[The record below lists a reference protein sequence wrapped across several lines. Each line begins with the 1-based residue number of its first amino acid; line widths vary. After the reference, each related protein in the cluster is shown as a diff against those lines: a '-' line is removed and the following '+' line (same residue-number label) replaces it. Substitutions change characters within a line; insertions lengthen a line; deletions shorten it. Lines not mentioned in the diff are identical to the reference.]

1 MYTDILIGLMTGLVS
16 GIASGFIVY
25 LITKQKEENRF
36 VFQFWMDFLFKVM
49 ERHEV
54 YCPTEQLR
62 YISKVGKKGSKWY
75 GAIKEILSI
84 IDPFEVEEKEFSKE
98 GSLLAENVII
108 ALGELSA
115 WAKKKRIK

>member
-49 ERHEV
+49 ERNEV

-84 IDPFEVEEKEFSKE
+84 IDPFEVEEKEFSK
-98 GSLLAENVII
+98 
-108 ALGELSA
+108 
-115 WAKKKRIK
+115 

>member
-49 ERHEV
+49 ERNEV

-62 YISKVGKKGSKWY
+62 YISKGGKKGSKWY

-84 IDPFEVEEKEFSKE
+84 IDAFEVEEKEFSKE

>member
-36 VFQFWMDFLFKVM
+36 IFQFWMDFLFKVM
-49 ERHEV
+49 ERNEV

-62 YISKVGKKGSKWY
+62 YISKVGKKGSKSCFTTFLQANY
-75 GAIKEILSI
+75 CLMLLERK
-84 IDPFEVEEKEFSKE
+84 SK
-98 GSLLAENVII
+98 
-108 ALGELSA
+108 
-115 WAKKKRIK
+115 

>member
-49 ERHEV
+49 ERNEV